1 MLIRARALY
10 HKNPK
15 NRKKKLIKI
24 KIKNEKEKIKMA
36 KNYTFNE
43 AVKIIAAGTDMETIT
58 DIGRRYPVLAT
69 KIAAVAAKAGEEFV
83 DLMGYMPDYLTA
95 NKVNSAIKAGIT
107 ESGSDED
114 ADEAETT
121 ADDANDTN
129 AAAEATA
136 QWDESMSAKQ
146 LWDILGK
153 AGKRK
158 LAKSTKKADLVEA
171 CKQAF
176 GAATEAEASD
186 TEAEAEDTEAKDDAA
201 DADVNPYDGKSA
213 MELFKEC
220 KARKIKTV
228 PKKPAKFYADLLAK
242 DDTAKAKAEAK
253 DTETKSDDDDWG
265 DDDEAETTKAE
276 DKKASKATAK
286 GNKAKTAKK
295 AEAESEDDDW
305 DI

>member
-1 MLIRARALY
+1 
-10 HKNPK
+10 
-15 NRKKKLIKI
+15 
-24 KIKNEKEKIKMA
+24 MA

-43 AVKIIAAGTDMETIT
+43 AVKIIAKGTDLEAIT
-58 DIGRRYPVLAT
+58 DIGRRYPVLAH
-69 KIAAVAAKAGEEFV
+69 KIAVVTAKAGEEFV

-95 NKVNSAIKAGIT
+95 NKVNTAIKAGIT

-114 ADEAETT
+114 AEDAEAEATT
-121 ADDANDTN
+121 EDAGEDAT
-129 AAAEATA
+129 EATA

-176 GAATEAEASD
+176 GAATEAEAED
-186 TEAEAEDTEAKDDAA
+186 DATEA
-201 DADVNPYDGKSA
+201 NPYEGKSA

-220 KARKIKTV
+220 KARKIKAA
-228 PKKPAKFYADLLAK
+228 PKKPAKFYADLLIK
-242 DDTAKAKAEAK
+242 DDAAKAEA
-253 DTETKSDDDDWG
+253 TEAESEEDDDWG
-265 DDDEAETTKAE
+265 DEEAEAPKKEKKAP
-276 DKKASKATAK
+276 DKKP
-286 GNKAKTAKK
+286 AKK
-295 AEAESEDDDW
+295 AAAKDEDKDDDW

>member
-1 MLIRARALY
+1 
-10 HKNPK
+10 
-15 NRKKKLIKI
+15 
-24 KIKNEKEKIKMA
+24 MA

-43 AVKIIAAGTDMETIT
+43 AVKIIAKGTDLEAIT
-58 DIGRRYPVLAT
+58 DIGRRYPVLAH
-69 KIAAVAAKAGEEFV
+69 KIAVVTAKAGEEFV

-95 NKVNSAIKAGIT
+95 NKVNTAIKAGIT

-114 ADEAETT
+114 AEDAEAEATT
-121 ADDANDTN
+121 EDAGEDAT
-129 AAAEATA
+129 EATA

-176 GAATEAEASD
+176 GAATEAEAED
-186 TEAEAEDTEAKDDAA
+186 DATEA
-201 DADVNPYDGKSA
+201 NPYEGKSA

-220 KARKIKTV
+220 KARKLKAV
-228 PKKPAKFYADLLAK
+228 PKKPAKFYADLLIK
-242 DDTAKAKAEAK
+242 DDAAKVEA
-253 DTETKSDDDDWG
+253 TEVESEEDDDWG
-265 DDDEAETTKAE
+265 DEEAEAPKKEKKAP
-276 DKKASKATAK
+276 DKKP
-286 GNKAKTAKK
+286 AKK
-295 AEAESEDDDW
+295 AAAKDEDEDDDW

>member
-1 MLIRARALY
+1 
-10 HKNPK
+10 
-15 NRKKKLIKI
+15 
-24 KIKNEKEKIKMA
+24 MA
-36 KNYTFNE
+36 KNYTFSE
-43 AVKIIAAGTDMETIT
+43 AVNIIAEGKDLESIT

-69 KIAAVAAKAGEEFV
+69 KIAVVAAKAGEDFI

-114 ADEAETT
+114 ADETEATV
-121 ADDANDTN
+121 DD
-129 AAAEATA
+129 AAEATA

-158 LAKSTKKADLVEA
+158 LAKSTKKVDLIEA

-176 GAATEAEASD
+176 GAALNAEASD
-186 TEAEAEDTEAKDDAA
+186 TEAKDDTA

-220 KARKIKTV
+220 KARKIKAV
-228 PKKPAKFYADLLAK
+228 PKKPAKFYADLLTK
-242 DDTAKAKAEAK
+242 DDAAKAKTEAK
-253 DTETKSDDDDWG
+253 ATETESDDDDWG
-265 DDDEAETTKAE
+265 DDDEAETTTKTE

-295 AEAESEDDDW
+295 AEDESEDDDDW

>member
-1 MLIRARALY
+1 
-10 HKNPK
+10 
-15 NRKKKLIKI
+15 
-24 KIKNEKEKIKMA
+24 MA

-43 AVKIIAAGTDMETIT
+43 AVKIIAKGTDLEAIT
-58 DIGRRYPVLAT
+58 DIGRRYPVLAH
-69 KIAAVAAKAGEEFV
+69 KIAVVTAKAGEEFV

-95 NKVNSAIKAGIT
+95 NKVNTAIKAGIT

-114 ADEAETT
+114 AEDAEAEATT
-121 ADDANDTN
+121 EDAGEDATK
-129 AAAEATA
+129 ATA

-176 GAATEAEASD
+176 GAATEAEAED
-186 TEAEAEDTEAKDDAA
+186 DATEA
-201 DADVNPYDGKSA
+201 NPYEGKSA

-220 KARKIKTV
+220 KARKIKAV
-228 PKKPAKFYADLLAK
+228 PKKPAKFYADLLIK
-242 DDTAKAKAEAK
+242 DDAAKAEA
-253 DTETKSDDDDWG
+253 TEAESEEDDDWG
-265 DDDEAETTKAE
+265 DEEAEAPKKEKKAP
-276 DKKASKATAK
+276 DKKP
-286 GNKAKTAKK
+286 AKK
-295 AEAESEDDDW
+295 AAAKDEDEDDDW